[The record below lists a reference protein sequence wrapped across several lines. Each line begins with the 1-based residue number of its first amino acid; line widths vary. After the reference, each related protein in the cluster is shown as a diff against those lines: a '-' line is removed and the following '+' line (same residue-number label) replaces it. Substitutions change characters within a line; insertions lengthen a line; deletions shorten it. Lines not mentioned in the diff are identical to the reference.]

1 MKRRQMKMP
10 AGLEDLQRLLCDFVS
25 ANQFMSHAKSIRN
38 FSPDQYA
45 VQGFHLM
52 LKSLL
57 RQKLVFEQYK

>member
-1 MKRRQMKMP
+1 MP
-10 AGLEDLQRLLCDFVS
+10 AGFEYLQRLLCNLVS

-38 FSPDQYA
+38 FGPDQNA

-52 LKSLL
+52 LKSLF

>member
-1 MKRRQMKMP
+1 MP
-10 AGLEDLQRLLCDFVS
+10 AGFKDLQRLLCDFVS

-38 FSPDQYA
+38 FGPDQNA

-52 LKSLL
+52 LKSLF

>member
-1 MKRRQMKMP
+1 MKWRQMKMP

-38 FSPDQYA
+38 FGPDQNA

-57 RQKLVFEQYK
+57 GQKLVFEQYK